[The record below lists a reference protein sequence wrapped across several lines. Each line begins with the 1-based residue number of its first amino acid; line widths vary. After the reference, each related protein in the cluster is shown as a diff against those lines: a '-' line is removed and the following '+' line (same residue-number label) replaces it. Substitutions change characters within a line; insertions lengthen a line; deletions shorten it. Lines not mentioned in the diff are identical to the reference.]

1 MNWELSRRTDLYN
14 FWTLQDEQP
23 LAKLKYG
30 VDAQSLRLTYS
41 RQRLFFL
48 EPGGL
53 FHNKVLIKN
62 EYGLTIGEH
71 HISHK
76 DYQSGSL
83 YVQEAKFHYHKENDT
98 LIIVNKQ
105 NQILADCTITILNEL
120 GDNEFTA
127 LLFGLTWFCIDDLQF
142 SKKEQDVATF

>member
-1 MNWELSRRTDLYN
+1 
-14 FWTLQDEQP
+14 
-23 LAKLKYG
+23 
-30 VDAQSLRLTYS
+30 
-41 RQRLFFL
+41 
-48 EPGGL
+48 
-53 FHNKVLIKN
+53 
-62 EYGLTIGEH
+62 
-71 HISHK
+71 
-76 DYQSGSL
+76 
-83 YVQEAKFHYHKENDT
+83 VQEAKFHYHKENDT